1 MKTKQRYFVF
11 SFPAVGTVTC
21 CGCIKWKRN

>member
-11 SFPAVGTVTC
+11 SFPAVGTVIC